1 MKGRQK
7 SGSVRAVLSALL
19 VLVASGAFMV
29 FAVDSLFS
37 LGLGLMALG
46 SSGLLWV
53 WYWQTRRVIQSLQ
66 RNRQRLREAQRL
78 ARIGSWELDLDS
90 GRLYWSQ
97 QLFDIFEIDPA
108 QGPADYGS
116 FLGMVH
122 PDDRERVD
130 AAYQQ
135 SLSTRQAY
143 EVDHRLLMPDGRI
156 KQIREKGESF
166 FDAAGKPIRS
176 IGTAQDIT
184 EQHHLES
191 QMRLLG
197 VAFHHSG
204 EAIMITDH
212 ENRIVTVNP
221 AFTQLTGYTRDEV
234 VGQNPSILSAGRTS
248 RADYERM
255 WSAITQKGYWQGEI
269 WDRRKDGG
277 VYPKWLSISVMRD
290 ELGEIRYHIAHFS
303 DVSAERAAEAK
314 LHHMAHHD
322 MLTGLSNR
330 HSLKDRL
337 GHALAKARREGTRV
351 ALLFIDLDRFKNIND
366 TLGHHVGDELLISV
380 SQRLRQCVRESDLVA
395 RLGGDEFVVM
405 LPDLFESESV
415 ASVAE
420 KIVDSVGEPYPV
432 GPHTLYTTPSVG
444 IAIYPDD
451 GADGESL
458 MRNADAAMYHAK
470 SAGRNNF
477 QFFDARMNAA
487 AVERLNIEHALRHAL
502 SREEFRLHFQPVI
515 DIRTGRVASI
525 EALVR
530 WQHPE
535 RGLLA
540 PGFFIGVAE
549 ETGLIQAIGDWVL
562 WAACRQLADFRDA
575 GISDV
580 KMAINI
586 SALQLRN
593 GNLPVLAQGIMD
605 VYSLQEGDL
614 IFEIT
619 ESVAMER
626 PEETVR
632 ILEQLHRMGVQLAL
646 DDFGTGYSSLS
657 YLKMFAL
664 DTLKLDRSFVEEI
677 GVDADGEI
685 ICDATIG
692 LAHSLRL
699 RLVAEGVET
708 AQQLDYLQ
716 ARGCNF
722 VQGYLFSR
730 PLPAEQV
737 LEFIKARNT

>member
-1 MKGRQK
+1 MKGRHK
-7 SGSVRAVLSALL
+7 SGLFRIVLAVLLL
-19 VLVASGAFMV
+19 LIGGGFTLLFSGVASPYLNV
-29 FAVDSLFS
+29 
-37 LGLGLMALG
+37 GLIALG
-46 SSGLLWV
+46 AGGLLFV
-53 WYWQTRRVIQSLQ
+53 WYVQTCRATESLAQ
-66 RNRQRLREAQRL
+66 NRE
-78 ARIGSWELDLDS
+78 
-90 GRLYWSQ
+90 
-97 QLFDIFEIDPA
+97 
-108 QGPADYGS
+108 
-116 FLGMVH
+116 
-122 PDDRERVD
+122 
-130 AAYQQ
+130 
-135 SLSTRQAY
+135 
-143 EVDHRLLMPDGRI
+143 
-156 KQIREKGESF
+156 
-166 FDAAGKPIRS
+166 
-176 IGTAQDIT
+176 
-184 EQHHLES
+184 
-191 QMRLLG
+191 RLLG

-212 ENRIVTVNP
+212 DNCIVTVNP
-221 AFTQLTGYTRDEV
+221 AFTELTGYTQEEV
-234 VGQNPSILSAGRTS
+234 VGKNPSMLSAGRTT
-248 RADYERM
+248 REEYERM
-255 WSAITQKGYWQGEI
+255 WAAISLKGYWQGEI

-290 ELGEIRYHIAHFS
+290 ESGEIRFHIAHFS
-303 DVSAERAAEAK
+303 DISAERAAEAK

-330 HSLKDRL
+330 VSLKDRL
-337 GHALAKARREGTRV
+337 EHALALARRESSRV
-351 ALLFIDLDRFKNIND
+351 ALLFIDLDRFKSIND
-366 TLGHHVGDELLISV
+366 TLGHHVGDELLIAV

-405 LPDLFESESV
+405 LPGLDQTPAA

-420 KIVDSVGEPYPV
+420 KIVASIGEPYLI
-432 GPHTLYTTPSVG
+432 GAHTLYTTPSVG
-444 IAIYPDD
+444 IAIYPED

-477 QFFDARMNAA
+477 QFFDAKMNEL
-487 AVERLNIEHALRHAL
+487 AVERLSIEHALRHAL
-502 SREEFRLHFQPVI
+502 SRDEFRLHFQPVI

-562 WAACRQLADFRDA
+562 WAACRQLADFRAA
-575 GISDV
+575 GMADV
-580 KMAINI
+580 RMAINI
-586 SALQLRN
+586 SALQMRN
-593 GNLPVLAQGIMD
+593 GNLPVLAQGIMAA
-605 VYSLQEGDL
+605 YSLQAGDL

-619 ESVAMER
+619 ESIAMEQ
-626 PEETVR
+626 PKETER
-632 ILEQLHRMGVQLAL
+632 ILDQLHAMGIQLAL

-657 YLKMFAL
+657 YLKLFAL

-677 GVDADGEI
+677 GVDADGQI

-708 AQQLDYLQ
+708 QEQLDYLQ
-716 ARGCNF
+716 ARGCHY

-730 PLPAEQV
+730 PLPADQI
-737 LEFIKARNT
+737 LELIKSRNA

>member
-1 MKGRQK
+1 GGFTLLF
-7 SGSVRAVLSALL
+7 SG
-19 VLVASGAFMV
+19 VASPYLNVA
-29 FAVDSLFS
+29 LI
-37 LGLGLMALG
+37 ALG
-46 SSGLLWV
+46 AGGLLFV
-53 WYWQTRRVIQSLQ
+53 WYVQTCRATESLAQ
-66 RNRQRLREAQRL
+66 NRE
-78 ARIGSWELDLDS
+78 
-90 GRLYWSQ
+90 
-97 QLFDIFEIDPA
+97 
-108 QGPADYGS
+108 
-116 FLGMVH
+116 
-122 PDDRERVD
+122 
-130 AAYQQ
+130 
-135 SLSTRQAY
+135 
-143 EVDHRLLMPDGRI
+143 
-156 KQIREKGESF
+156 
-166 FDAAGKPIRS
+166 
-176 IGTAQDIT
+176 
-184 EQHHLES
+184 
-191 QMRLLG
+191 RLLG

-212 ENRIVTVNP
+212 DNCIVTVNP
-221 AFTQLTGYTRDEV
+221 AFTELTGYTQEEV
-234 VGQNPSILSAGRTS
+234 VGKNPSMLSAGRTT
-248 RADYERM
+248 REEYERM
-255 WSAITQKGYWQGEI
+255 WAAISLKGYWQGEI

-290 ELGEIRYHIAHFS
+290 ESGEIRFHIAHFS
-303 DVSAERAAEAK
+303 DISAERAAEAK

-330 HSLKDRL
+330 VSLKDRL
-337 GHALAKARREGTRV
+337 EHALALARRESSRV
-351 ALLFIDLDRFKNIND
+351 ALLFIDLDRFKSIND
-366 TLGHHVGDELLISV
+366 TLGHHVGDELLIAV

-405 LPDLFESESV
+405 LPGLDQSPAA

-420 KIVDSVGEPYPV
+420 KIVASIGEPYLI
-432 GPHTLYTTPSVG
+432 GAHTLYTTPSVG
-444 IAIYPDD
+444 IAIYPED

-477 QFFDARMNAA
+477 QFFDAKMNEL
-487 AVERLNIEHALRHAL
+487 AVERLSIEHALRHAL
-502 SREEFRLHFQPVI
+502 SRDEFRLHFQPVI

-562 WAACRQLADFRDA
+562 WAACRQLADFRAA
-575 GISDV
+575 GMADV
-580 KMAINI
+580 RMAINI
-586 SALQLRN
+586 SALQMRN
-593 GNLPVLAQGIMD
+593 GNLPVLAQGIMAA
-605 VYSLQEGDL
+605 YSLQAGDL

-619 ESVAMER
+619 ESIAMEQ
-626 PEETVR
+626 PKETER
-632 ILEQLHRMGVQLAL
+632 ILDQLHAMGIQLAL

-657 YLKMFAL
+657 YLKLFAL

-677 GVDADGEI
+677 GVDADGQI

-708 AQQLDYLQ
+708 QEQLDYLQ
-716 ARGCNF
+716 ARGCHY

-730 PLPAEQV
+730 PLPADQI
-737 LEFIKARNT
+737 LELIKSRNA

>member
-1 MKGRQK
+1 
-7 SGSVRAVLSALL
+7 
-19 VLVASGAFMV
+19 
-29 FAVDSLFS
+29 
-37 LGLGLMALG
+37 
-46 SSGLLWV
+46 
-53 WYWQTRRVIQSLQ
+53 
-66 RNRQRLREAQRL
+66 
-78 ARIGSWELDLDS
+78 
-90 GRLYWSQ
+90 
-97 QLFDIFEIDPA
+97 
-108 QGPADYGS
+108 
-116 FLGMVH
+116 
-122 PDDRERVD
+122 
-130 AAYQQ
+130 
-135 SLSTRQAY
+135 
-143 EVDHRLLMPDGRI
+143 
-156 KQIREKGESF
+156 
-166 FDAAGKPIRS
+166 
-176 IGTAQDIT
+176 
-184 EQHHLES
+184 
-191 QMRLLG
+191 
-197 VAFHHSG
+197 
-204 EAIMITDH
+204 
-212 ENRIVTVNP
+212 
-221 AFTQLTGYTRDEV
+221 
-234 VGQNPSILSAGRTS
+234 
-248 RADYERM
+248 
-255 WSAITQKGYWQGEI
+255 
-269 WDRRKDGG
+269 
-277 VYPKWLSISVMRD
+277 
-290 ELGEIRYHIAHFS
+290 
-303 DVSAERAAEAK
+303 
-314 LHHMAHHD
+314 MAHHD

-330 HSLKDRL
+330 VSLKDRL
-337 GHALAKARREGTRV
+337 EHALALARRESSRV
-351 ALLFIDLDRFKNIND
+351 ALLFIDLDRFKSIND
-366 TLGHHVGDELLISV
+366 TLGHHVGDELLIAV

-405 LPDLFESESV
+405 LPGLDQSAAA

-420 KIVDSVGEPYPV
+420 KIVASIGEPYLI
-432 GPHTLYTTPSVG
+432 GAHTLYTTPSVG
-444 IAIYPDD
+444 IAIYPED

-477 QFFDARMNAA
+477 QFFDAKMNEL
-487 AVERLNIEHALRHAL
+487 AVERLSIEHALRHAL

-730 PLPAEQV
+730 PLPADQI
-737 LEFIKARNT
+737 LELIKSRNA

>member
-1 MKGRQK
+1 MKGRHK
-7 SGSVRAVLSALL
+7 SGLFRIVLAVLLL
-19 VLVASGAFMV
+19 LIGGGFTLLFSGVASPYLNV
-29 FAVDSLFS
+29 
-37 LGLGLMALG
+37 GLIALG
-46 SSGLLWV
+46 AGGLLFV
-53 WYWQTRRVIQSLQ
+53 WYVQTCRATESLAQ
-66 RNRQRLREAQRL
+66 NRE
-78 ARIGSWELDLDS
+78 
-90 GRLYWSQ
+90 
-97 QLFDIFEIDPA
+97 
-108 QGPADYGS
+108 
-116 FLGMVH
+116 
-122 PDDRERVD
+122 
-130 AAYQQ
+130 
-135 SLSTRQAY
+135 
-143 EVDHRLLMPDGRI
+143 
-156 KQIREKGESF
+156 
-166 FDAAGKPIRS
+166 
-176 IGTAQDIT
+176 
-184 EQHHLES
+184 
-191 QMRLLG
+191 RLLG

-212 ENRIVTVNP
+212 DNCIVTVNP
-221 AFTQLTGYTRDEV
+221 AFTELTGYTQEEV
-234 VGQNPSILSAGRTS
+234 VGKNPSMLSAGRTT
-248 RADYERM
+248 REEYERM
-255 WSAITQKGYWQGEI
+255 WAAISLKGYWQGEI

-290 ELGEIRYHIAHFS
+290 ESGEIRFHIAHFS
-303 DVSAERAAEAK
+303 DISAERAAEAK

-330 HSLKDRL
+330 VSLKDRL
-337 GHALAKARREGTRV
+337 EHALALARRESSRV
-351 ALLFIDLDRFKNIND
+351 ALLFIDLDRFKSIND
-366 TLGHHVGDELLISV
+366 TLGHHVGDELLIAV
-380 SQRLRQCVRESDLVA
+380 SQRLRQCVRESDLFA

-405 LPDLFESESV
+405 LPGLDQTPAA

-420 KIVDSVGEPYPV
+420 KIVASIGEPYLI
-432 GPHTLYTTPSVG
+432 GAHTLYTTPSVG
-444 IAIYPDD
+444 IAIYPED

-477 QFFDARMNAA
+477 QFFDAKMNEL
-487 AVERLNIEHALRHAL
+487 AVERLSIEHALRHAL
-502 SREEFRLHFQPVI
+502 SRDEFRLHFQPVI

-562 WAACRQLADFRDA
+562 WAACRQLADFRAA
-575 GISDV
+575 GMADV
-580 KMAINI
+580 RMAINI
-586 SALQLRN
+586 SALQMRN
-593 GNLPVLAQGIMD
+593 GNLPVLAQGIMAA
-605 VYSLQEGDL
+605 YSLQAGDL

-619 ESVAMER
+619 ESIAMEQ
-626 PEETVR
+626 PKETER
-632 ILEQLHRMGVQLAL
+632 ILDQLHAMGIQLAL

-657 YLKMFAL
+657 YLKLFAL

-677 GVDADGEI
+677 GVDADGQI

-708 AQQLDYLQ
+708 QEQLDYLQ
-716 ARGCNF
+716 ARGCHY

-730 PLPAEQV
+730 PLPADQI
-737 LEFIKARNT
+737 LELIKSRNA

>member
-1 MKGRQK
+1 MKGRHK
-7 SGSVRAVLSALL
+7 SGLFRIVLAVLLL
-19 VLVASGAFMV
+19 LIGGGFTLLFSGVASPYLNVA
-29 FAVDSLFS
+29 LI
-37 LGLGLMALG
+37 ALG
-46 SSGLLWV
+46 AGGLLFV
-53 WYWQTRRVIQSLQ
+53 WYVQTCRATESLAQ
-66 RNRQRLREAQRL
+66 NRE
-78 ARIGSWELDLDS
+78 
-90 GRLYWSQ
+90 
-97 QLFDIFEIDPA
+97 
-108 QGPADYGS
+108 
-116 FLGMVH
+116 
-122 PDDRERVD
+122 
-130 AAYQQ
+130 
-135 SLSTRQAY
+135 
-143 EVDHRLLMPDGRI
+143 
-156 KQIREKGESF
+156 
-166 FDAAGKPIRS
+166 
-176 IGTAQDIT
+176 
-184 EQHHLES
+184 
-191 QMRLLG
+191 RLLG

-212 ENRIVTVNP
+212 DNCIVTVNP
-221 AFTQLTGYTRDEV
+221 AFTELTGYTQEEV
-234 VGQNPSILSAGRTS
+234 VGKNPSMLSAGRTT
-248 RADYERM
+248 REEYERM
-255 WSAITQKGYWQGEI
+255 WAAISLKGYWQGEI

-290 ELGEIRYHIAHFS
+290 ESGEIRFHIAHFS
-303 DVSAERAAEAK
+303 DISAERAAEAK

-330 HSLKDRL
+330 VSLKDRL
-337 GHALAKARREGTRV
+337 EHALALARRESSRV
-351 ALLFIDLDRFKNIND
+351 ALLFIDLDRFKSIND
-366 TLGHHVGDELLISV
+366 TLGHHVGDELLIAV

-405 LPDLFESESV
+405 LPGLDQSAAA

-420 KIVDSVGEPYPV
+420 KIVASIGEPYLI
-432 GPHTLYTTPSVG
+432 GAHTFYTTPSVG
-444 IAIYPDD
+444 IAIYPED

-477 QFFDARMNAA
+477 QFFDAKMNEL
-487 AVERLNIEHALRHAL
+487 AVERLSIEHALRHAL
-502 SREEFRLHFQPVI
+502 SRDEFRLHFQPVI

-562 WAACRQLADFRDA
+562 WAACRQLADFRAA
-575 GISDV
+575 GMADV
-580 KMAINI
+580 RMAINI
-586 SALQLRN
+586 SALQMRN
-593 GNLPVLAQGIMD
+593 GNLPVLAQGIMAA
-605 VYSLQEGDL
+605 YSLQAGDL

-619 ESVAMER
+619 ESIAMEQ
-626 PEETVR
+626 PKETER
-632 ILEQLHRMGVQLAL
+632 ILDQLHAMGIQLAL

-657 YLKMFAL
+657 YLKLFAL

-677 GVDADGEI
+677 GVDADGQI

-708 AQQLDYLQ
+708 QEQLDYLQ
-716 ARGCNF
+716 ARGCHY

-730 PLPAEQV
+730 PLPADQI
-737 LEFIKARNT
+737 LELIKSRNA

>member
-1 MKGRQK
+1 LLF
-7 SGSVRAVLSALL
+7 SG
-19 VLVASGAFMV
+19 VASPYLNVA
-29 FAVDSLFS
+29 LI
-37 LGLGLMALG
+37 ALG
-46 SSGLLWV
+46 AGGLLFV
-53 WYWQTRRVIQSLQ
+53 WYVQTCRATESLAQ
-66 RNRQRLREAQRL
+66 NRE
-78 ARIGSWELDLDS
+78 
-90 GRLYWSQ
+90 
-97 QLFDIFEIDPA
+97 
-108 QGPADYGS
+108 
-116 FLGMVH
+116 
-122 PDDRERVD
+122 
-130 AAYQQ
+130 
-135 SLSTRQAY
+135 
-143 EVDHRLLMPDGRI
+143 
-156 KQIREKGESF
+156 
-166 FDAAGKPIRS
+166 
-176 IGTAQDIT
+176 
-184 EQHHLES
+184 
-191 QMRLLG
+191 RLLG

-212 ENRIVTVNP
+212 DNCIVTVNP
-221 AFTQLTGYTRDEV
+221 AFTELTGYTQEEV
-234 VGQNPSILSAGRTS
+234 VGKNPSMLSAGRTT
-248 RADYERM
+248 REEYERM
-255 WSAITQKGYWQGEI
+255 WAAISLKGYWQGEI

-290 ELGEIRYHIAHFS
+290 ESGEIRFHIAHFS
-303 DVSAERAAEAK
+303 DISAERAAEAK

-330 HSLKDRL
+330 VSLKDRL
-337 GHALAKARREGTRV
+337 EHALALARRESSRV
-351 ALLFIDLDRFKNIND
+351 ALLFIDLDRFKSIND
-366 TLGHHVGDELLISV
+366 TLGHHVGDELLIAV

-405 LPDLFESESV
+405 LPGLDQSPAA

-420 KIVDSVGEPYPV
+420 KIVASIGEPYLI
-432 GPHTLYTTPSVG
+432 GAHTLYTTPSVG
-444 IAIYPDD
+444 IAIYPED

-477 QFFDARMNAA
+477 QFFDAKMNEL
-487 AVERLNIEHALRHAL
+487 AVERLSIEHALRHAL
-502 SREEFRLHFQPVI
+502 SRDEFRLHFQPVI

-562 WAACRQLADFRDA
+562 WAACRQLADFRAA
-575 GISDV
+575 GMADV
-580 KMAINI
+580 RMAINI
-586 SALQLRN
+586 SALQMRN
-593 GNLPVLAQGIMD
+593 GNLPVLAQGIMAA
-605 VYSLQEGDL
+605 YSLQAGDL

-619 ESVAMER
+619 ESIAMEQ
-626 PEETVR
+626 PKETER
-632 ILEQLHRMGVQLAL
+632 ILDQLHAMGIQLAL

-657 YLKMFAL
+657 YLKLFAL

-677 GVDADGEI
+677 GVDADGQI

-708 AQQLDYLQ
+708 QEQLDYLQ
-716 ARGCNF
+716 ARGCHY

-730 PLPAEQV
+730 PLPADQI
-737 LEFIKARNT
+737 LELIKSRNA

>member
-1 MKGRQK
+1 MKSRHK
-7 SGSVRAVLSALL
+7 SALVKGVLLASL
-19 VLVASGAFMV
+19 VSIVSGGTIVATSQSWMQLGFLLVI
-29 FAVDSLFS
+29 
-37 LGLGLMALG
+37 LGVG
-46 SSGLLWV
+46 GLLLL
-53 WYWQTRRVIQSLQ
+53 WYRQTRRVIKSLE
-66 RNRQRLREAQRL
+66 RNRERLREAQQL
-78 ARIGSWELDLDS
+78 AQIGSWELDLLS
-90 GRLYWSQ
+90 NRLYWSS
-97 QLFDIFEIDPA
+97 QLYEIFEIDPA
-108 QGPADYGS
+108 QGPADYEA
-116 FLGMVH
+116 FLDVVH
-122 PDDRERVD
+122 PDDRQRVD
-130 AAYQQ
+130 DVYQQ
-135 SLSTRQAY
+135 SIANRQPY
-143 EVDHRLLMPDGRI
+143 DVEHRLLMPDGRI
-156 KQIREKGESF
+156 KLVREKGESF
-166 FDAAGKPIRS
+166 FDAAGKAIRS
-176 IGTAQDIT
+176 IGTTQDVT
-184 EQHHLES
+184 EQHRLES

-212 ENRIVTVNP
+212 DNRIVTVNA
-221 AFTQLTGYTRDEV
+221 AFTRLTGYSQEEV
-234 VGQNPSILSAGRTS
+234 VGKNPSILSAGRTS
-248 RADYERM
+248 KDLYERM
-255 WSAITQKGYWQGEI
+255 WAAISLKGYWQGEI

-290 ELGEIRYHIAHFS
+290 ESGKIRYHIAHFS

-330 HSLKDRL
+330 VSLKDRL
-337 GHALAKARREGTRV
+337 GHALALARRESSRV
-351 ALLFIDLDRFKNIND
+351 ALLFIDLDRFKSIND
-366 TLGHHVGDELLISV
+366 TLGHHVGDELLICV

-405 LPDLFESESV
+405 LPGLDQSAAA

-420 KIVDSVGEPYPV
+420 KIVASVGEPYPI
-432 GPHTLYTTPSVG
+432 GAHTLYTTPSVG
-444 IAIYPDD
+444 IAIYPED

-477 QFFDARMNAA
+477 QFFDAKMNEL

-502 SREEFRLHFQPVI
+502 SRDEFRLHFQPVI

-562 WAACRQLADFRDA
+562 WAACRQLADFRAA
-575 GISDV
+575 GIADV
-580 KMAINI
+580 RMAINI
-586 SALQLRN
+586 SALQMRN
-593 GNLPVLAQGIMD
+593 GNLPVLAQGIMAA
-605 VYSLQEGDL
+605 YSLQAGDL

-619 ESVAMER
+619 ESVAMEQ
-626 PEETVR
+626 PKETVR
-632 ILEQLHRMGVQLAL
+632 ILDQLHAMGIQLAL

-657 YLKMFAL
+657 YLKLFAL

-677 GVDADGEI
+677 GVDADGQI

-708 AQQLDYLQ
+708 QEQLDYLQ
-716 ARGCNF
+716 ARGCHY

-730 PLPAEQV
+730 PLPAAQI
-737 LEFIKARNT
+737 LELIKARNT

>member
-1 MKGRQK
+1 MKGRHK
-7 SGSVRAVLSALL
+7 SGLFRIVLAVLLL
-19 VLVASGAFMV
+19 LIGGGFTLLFSGVASPYLNVA
-29 FAVDSLFS
+29 LI
-37 LGLGLMALG
+37 ALG
-46 SSGLLWV
+46 AGGLLFV
-53 WYWQTRRVIQSLQ
+53 WYVQTCRATESLAQ
-66 RNRQRLREAQRL
+66 NRE
-78 ARIGSWELDLDS
+78 
-90 GRLYWSQ
+90 
-97 QLFDIFEIDPA
+97 
-108 QGPADYGS
+108 
-116 FLGMVH
+116 
-122 PDDRERVD
+122 
-130 AAYQQ
+130 
-135 SLSTRQAY
+135 
-143 EVDHRLLMPDGRI
+143 
-156 KQIREKGESF
+156 
-166 FDAAGKPIRS
+166 
-176 IGTAQDIT
+176 
-184 EQHHLES
+184 
-191 QMRLLG
+191 RLLG

-212 ENRIVTVNP
+212 NNCIVTVNP
-221 AFTQLTGYTRDEV
+221 AFTELTGYTQEEV
-234 VGQNPSILSAGRTS
+234 VGKNPSMLSAGRTT
-248 RADYERM
+248 REDYERM
-255 WSAITQKGYWQGEI
+255 WAAISLKGYWQGEI

-290 ELGEIRYHIAHFS
+290 ESGEIRFHIAHFS
-303 DVSAERAAEAK
+303 DVSAEHAAEAK

-330 HSLKDRL
+330 VSLKDRL
-337 GHALAKARREGTRV
+337 EHALALARRESSRV
-351 ALLFIDLDRFKNIND
+351 ALLFIDLDRFKSIND
-366 TLGHHVGDELLISV
+366 TLGHHVGDELLIAV

-405 LPDLFESESV
+405 LPGLDQSPAA

-420 KIVDSVGEPYPV
+420 KIVASIGEPYLI
-432 GPHTLYTTPSVG
+432 GAHTLYTTPSVG
-444 IAIYPDD
+444 IAIYPED

-477 QFFDARMNAA
+477 QFFDAKMNEL
-487 AVERLNIEHALRHAL
+487 AVERLSIEHALRHAL
-502 SREEFRLHFQPVI
+502 SRDEFRLHFQPVI
-515 DIRTGRVASI
+515 DIRTGRVSSI

-562 WAACRQLADFRDA
+562 WAACRQLADFRAA
-575 GISDV
+575 GMADV
-580 KMAINI
+580 RMAINI
-586 SALQLRN
+586 SALQMRN
-593 GNLPVLAQGIMD
+593 GNLPVLAQGIMAA
-605 VYSLQEGDL
+605 YSLQAGDL

-619 ESVAMER
+619 ESIAMEQ
-626 PEETVR
+626 PKETER
-632 ILEQLHRMGVQLAL
+632 ILDQLHAMGIQLAL

-657 YLKMFAL
+657 YLKLFAL

-677 GVDADGEI
+677 GVDADGQI

-708 AQQLDYLQ
+708 QEQLDYLQ
-716 ARGCNF
+716 ARGCHY

-730 PLPAEQV
+730 PLPADQI
-737 LEFIKARNT
+737 LELIKSRNA

>member
-1 MKGRQK
+1 MKGRHK
-7 SGSVRAVLSALL
+7 SGLFRIVLAALL
-19 VLVASGAFMV
+19 LLIGGGFALLFSGVASPYLNV
-29 FAVDSLFS
+29 
-37 LGLGLMALG
+37 GLIALG
-46 SSGLLWV
+46 AGGLLFV
-53 WYWQTRRVIQSLQ
+53 WYVQTCRATESLAQ
-66 RNRQRLREAQRL
+66 NRE
-78 ARIGSWELDLDS
+78 
-90 GRLYWSQ
+90 
-97 QLFDIFEIDPA
+97 
-108 QGPADYGS
+108 
-116 FLGMVH
+116 
-122 PDDRERVD
+122 
-130 AAYQQ
+130 
-135 SLSTRQAY
+135 
-143 EVDHRLLMPDGRI
+143 
-156 KQIREKGESF
+156 
-166 FDAAGKPIRS
+166 
-176 IGTAQDIT
+176 
-184 EQHHLES
+184 
-191 QMRLLG
+191 RLLG

-212 ENRIVTVNP
+212 DNCIVTVNP
-221 AFTQLTGYTRDEV
+221 AFTELTGYTQEEV
-234 VGQNPSILSAGRTS
+234 VGKNPSMLSAGRTT
-248 RADYERM
+248 REEYERM
-255 WSAITQKGYWQGEI
+255 WAAISLKGYWQGEI

-290 ELGEIRYHIAHFS
+290 ESGEIRFHIAHFS

-330 HSLKDRL
+330 VSLKDRL
-337 GHALAKARREGTRV
+337 EHALALARRESSRV
-351 ALLFIDLDRFKNIND
+351 ALLFIDLDRFKSIND
-366 TLGHHVGDELLISV
+366 TLGHHVGDELLIAV

-405 LPDLFESESV
+405 LPGLDQSAAA

-420 KIVDSVGEPYPV
+420 KIVASIGEPYLI
-432 GPHTLYTTPSVG
+432 GAHTLYTTPSVG
-444 IAIYPDD
+444 IAIYPED

-477 QFFDARMNAA
+477 QFFDAKMNEL
-487 AVERLNIEHALRHAL
+487 AVERLSIEHALRHAL
-502 SREEFRLHFQPVI
+502 SRDEFRLHFQPVI

-562 WAACRQLADFRDA
+562 WAACRQLADFRAA
-575 GISDV
+575 GIADV
-580 KMAINI
+580 RMAINI
-586 SALQLRN
+586 SALQMRN
-593 GNLPVLAQGIMD
+593 GNLPVLAQGIMAA
-605 VYSLQEGDL
+605 YSLQAGDL

-619 ESVAMER
+619 ESIAMEQ
-626 PEETVR
+626 PKETER
-632 ILEQLHRMGVQLAL
+632 ILDQLHAMGIQLAL

-657 YLKMFAL
+657 YLKLFAL

-677 GVDADGEI
+677 GVDADGQI

-708 AQQLDYLQ
+708 QEQLDYLQ
-716 ARGCNF
+716 ARGCHY

-730 PLPAEQV
+730 PLPADQI
-737 LEFIKARNT
+737 LELIKSRNA

>member
-1 MKGRQK
+1 MKGRHK
-7 SGSVRAVLSALL
+7 SGLFRIVLAALL
-19 VLVASGAFMV
+19 LLIGGGFALLFSGVASPYLNV
-29 FAVDSLFS
+29 
-37 LGLGLMALG
+37 GLIALG
-46 SSGLLWV
+46 AGGLLFV
-53 WYWQTRRVIQSLQ
+53 WYVQTCRATESLAQ
-66 RNRQRLREAQRL
+66 NRE
-78 ARIGSWELDLDS
+78 
-90 GRLYWSQ
+90 
-97 QLFDIFEIDPA
+97 
-108 QGPADYGS
+108 
-116 FLGMVH
+116 
-122 PDDRERVD
+122 
-130 AAYQQ
+130 
-135 SLSTRQAY
+135 
-143 EVDHRLLMPDGRI
+143 
-156 KQIREKGESF
+156 
-166 FDAAGKPIRS
+166 
-176 IGTAQDIT
+176 
-184 EQHHLES
+184 
-191 QMRLLG
+191 RLLG

-212 ENRIVTVNP
+212 DNCIVTVNP
-221 AFTQLTGYTRDEV
+221 AFTELTGYTQEEV
-234 VGQNPSILSAGRTS
+234 VGKNPSMLSAGRTT
-248 RADYERM
+248 REEYERM
-255 WSAITQKGYWQGEI
+255 WAAISLKGYWQGEI

-290 ELGEIRYHIAHFS
+290 ESGEIRFHIAHFS
-303 DVSAERAAEAK
+303 DISAERAAEAK

-330 HSLKDRL
+330 VSLKDRL
-337 GHALAKARREGTRV
+337 EHALALARRESSRV
-351 ALLFIDLDRFKNIND
+351 ALLFIDLDRFKSIND
-366 TLGHHVGDELLISV
+366 TLGHHVGDELLIAV

-405 LPDLFESESV
+405 LPGLDQSPAA

-420 KIVDSVGEPYPV
+420 KIVASIGEPYLI
-432 GPHTLYTTPSVG
+432 GAHTLYTTPSVG
-444 IAIYPDD
+444 IAIYPED

-477 QFFDARMNAA
+477 QFFDAKMNEL
-487 AVERLNIEHALRHAL
+487 AVERLSIEHALRHAL
-502 SREEFRLHFQPVI
+502 SRDEFRLHFQPVI
-515 DIRTGRVASI
+515 DIRTGRVSSI

-562 WAACRQLADFRDA
+562 WAACRQLADFRAA
-575 GISDV
+575 GIADV
-580 KMAINI
+580 RMAINI
-586 SALQLRN
+586 SALQMRN
-593 GNLPVLAQGIMD
+593 GNLPVLAQGIMAA
-605 VYSLQEGDL
+605 YSLQAGDL

-619 ESVAMER
+619 ESIAMEQ
-626 PEETVR
+626 PKETER
-632 ILEQLHRMGVQLAL
+632 ILDKLHAMGIQLAL

-657 YLKMFAL
+657 YLKLFAL

-677 GVDADGEI
+677 GVDADGQI

-708 AQQLDYLQ
+708 QEQLDYLQ
-716 ARGCNF
+716 ARGCHY

-730 PLPAEQV
+730 PLPADQI
-737 LEFIKARNT
+737 LELIKSRNA

>member
-1 MKGRQK
+1 MKGRHK
-7 SGSVRAVLSALL
+7 SGLFRIVLAALL
-19 VLVASGAFMV
+19 LLIGGGFALLFSGVASPYLNV
-29 FAVDSLFS
+29 
-37 LGLGLMALG
+37 GLIALG
-46 SSGLLWV
+46 AGGLLFV
-53 WYWQTRRVIQSLQ
+53 WYVQTCRATESLAQ
-66 RNRQRLREAQRL
+66 NRE
-78 ARIGSWELDLDS
+78 
-90 GRLYWSQ
+90 
-97 QLFDIFEIDPA
+97 
-108 QGPADYGS
+108 
-116 FLGMVH
+116 
-122 PDDRERVD
+122 
-130 AAYQQ
+130 
-135 SLSTRQAY
+135 
-143 EVDHRLLMPDGRI
+143 
-156 KQIREKGESF
+156 
-166 FDAAGKPIRS
+166 
-176 IGTAQDIT
+176 
-184 EQHHLES
+184 
-191 QMRLLG
+191 RLLG

-212 ENRIVTVNP
+212 DNCIVTVNP
-221 AFTQLTGYTRDEV
+221 AFTELTGYTQEEV
-234 VGQNPSILSAGRTS
+234 VGKNPSMLSAGRTT
-248 RADYERM
+248 REEYERM
-255 WSAITQKGYWQGEI
+255 WAAISLKGYWQGEI

-290 ELGEIRYHIAHFS
+290 ESGEIRFHIAHFS
-303 DVSAERAAEAK
+303 DISAERAAEAK

-330 HSLKDRL
+330 VSLKDRL
-337 GHALAKARREGTRV
+337 EHALALARRESSRV
-351 ALLFIDLDRFKNIND
+351 ALLFIDLDRFKSIND
-366 TLGHHVGDELLISV
+366 TLGHHVGDELLIAV

-405 LPDLFESESV
+405 LPGLDQSPAA

-420 KIVDSVGEPYPV
+420 KIVASIGEPYLI
-432 GPHTLYTTPSVG
+432 GAHTLYTTPSVG
-444 IAIYPDD
+444 IAIYPED

-477 QFFDARMNAA
+477 QFFDAKMNEL
-487 AVERLNIEHALRHAL
+487 AVERLSIEHALRHAL
-502 SREEFRLHFQPVI
+502 SRDEFRLHFQPVI
-515 DIRTGRVASI
+515 DIRTGRVSSI

-562 WAACRQLADFRDA
+562 WAACRQLADFRA
-575 GISDV
+575 GGIADV
-580 KMAINI
+580 RMAINI
-586 SALQLRN
+586 SALQMRN
-593 GNLPVLAQGIMD
+593 GNLPVLAQGIMAA
-605 VYSLQEGDL
+605 YSLQAGDL

-619 ESVAMER
+619 ESIAMEQ
-626 PEETVR
+626 PKETER
-632 ILEQLHRMGVQLAL
+632 ILDQLHAMGIQLAL

-657 YLKMFAL
+657 YLKLFAL

-677 GVDADGEI
+677 GVDADGQI

-708 AQQLDYLQ
+708 QEQLDYLQ
-716 ARGCNF
+716 ARGCHY

-730 PLPAEQV
+730 PLPADQI
-737 LEFIKARNT
+737 LELIKSRNA